1 MEKDSSDKQPE
12 TQPVRKWRAR
22 LRDLLLWAKPRQ
34 HDHADRDAQGRR
46 W

>member
-1 MEKDSSDKQPE
+1 MTNSNDQGPE

-22 LRDLLLWAKPRQ
+22 LAQLLLWIKPHQ
-34 HDHADRDAQGRR
+34 HDHAERDAQGRR